1 MQPGEEIESLVDEL
15 EQIVNEAKSPIMDNG
30 QKKIVDAQD
39 VYEILDEIRRIFP
52 QEFSDARRILK
63 EEQEMLDRAQQQAN
77 SIIADAQQQ
86 AMILA
91 GDQEVVRLAQ
101 QQADGIRDQAAQYER
116 DTRYNAEEYADT
128 VLAHLEENL
137 KSLTSSVS
145 RVRQTLDENSGP
157 RNTTNNTCPG
167 SRRHGAFALC
177 HRRPPLRGGGH
188 PASGGAP

>member
-15 EQIVNEAKSPIMDNG
+15 EQIVSEAKSPLTGGG

-39 VYEILDEIRRIFP
+39 IYEILDEIRRVFP
-52 QEFSDARRILK
+52 QEFTDARRIVK
-63 EEQEMLDRAQQQAN
+63 EEQETLDRAQQQAS
-77 SIIADAQQQ
+77 SIIADAQQP
-86 AMILA
+86 MILA

-101 QQADGIRDQAAQYER
+101 QQADAIRDQASQYER

-137 KSLTSSVS
+137 KSLTGSVT

-157 RNTTNNTCPG
+157 RNTTNNVPW
-167 SRRHGAFALC
+167 
-177 HRRPPLRGGGH
+177 
-188 PASGGAP
+188 